1 VSLLLDL
8 AGLALVAGCLVLGLG
23 LAAGGPPWLTAG
35 ERVIIGLVLAVV
47 ALTMLGYVAA
57 LAAGVSVALV
67 VLLALAGLVPGG
79 WLLWRHRTRYSFPA
93 FPRWSGAPLA
103 LPVVVAAV
111 ALGMGYLFARAVEVT
126 PQAWLAH
133 YNNTWSDWS
142 FHASYTTAFVYGH
155 NLPPQNPI
163 FAGTPFRYPFGP
175 DFASALL
182 VAGGWSIPAALT
194 WPSWAMTVLALS
206 GLILW
211 ARHRRRSTRTR
222 CPHRGASASPRSRR
236 HRCHR

>member
-1 VSLLLDL
+1 M
-8 AGLALVAGCLVLGLG
+8 ALVPPACRRLLR
-23 LAAGGPPWLTAG
+23 APGGPA
-35 ERVIIGLVLAVV
+35 
-47 ALTMLGYVAA
+47 
-57 LAAGVSVALV
+57 
-67 VLLALAGLVPGG
+67 PGG
-79 WLLWRHRTRYSFPA
+79 GLLWNHRARILVEA
-93 FPRWSGAPLA
+93 APGSA
-103 LPVVVAAV
+103 WLPVAVAAV

-126 PQAWLAH
+126 PHAWLAH

-163 FAGTPFRYPFGP
+163 FAGTPFRYPFAP

-182 VAGGWSIPAALT
+182 VGGGWSIPAALT

-211 ARHRRRSTRTR
+211 ARRLTGGI
-222 CPHRGASASPRSRR
+222 GAGVIAVTLTLLGR
-236 HRCHR
+236 